1 MILVHIQRRVIPGI
15 NLLPALTVPVVPDD
29 VDEEE
34 TEEESSETRDENQ
47 HMLFFASITL
57 NKI

>member
-47 HMLFFASITL
+47 QCCHLSTL
-57 NKI
+57 L